1 MTLQEY
7 IKSLKEQGLTEE
19 QMIPLVMEFR
29 ANGNKVSEQ
38 ATDKNFQQD
47 GVAGADAPSVS
58 IAPEDTEF
66 KLEDTFLDSP
76 QTEDLPVKDKSQA
89 EFDPLILQ
97 QTQDTLDTDTLT
109 GEKIK
114 STMPVSIQKQV
125 KEKKFE
131 EFVKTKEESS
141 KEELNDTLGVNVWA
155 NGSIEQRSQQNEVL
169 NNFALKQ
176 GRTTIF
182 PDYKNMSTLRDRT
195 SLVGQFTNI
204 PTFGDFEVDQ
214 NDVYLQLGNLD
225 VSLGRGRSERPSDY
239 SNFYAIDYENDDTLL
254 EKFPGLNIVNIQ
266 DARLQRENTVTN
278 QAKNNFNFTPEGV
291 IKSGKVFLTSI
302 GKQISDLN
310 DKLRTEKDP
319 VKIENINQ
327 QIEGLK
333 EKINSGE
340 DQLYDFT
347 TGQLVNYDQ
356 LSEEQQDQGNLIN
369 AKAQDL
375 ADNTEIDDLNNQ
387 LVNAYAK
394 VVGLAGDVA
403 AIGRDAIGEDR
414 SRLEKLAGFAS
425 EGGFPGYLPATEEVL
440 GEQMVSTTTLGAD
453 VRIAELISE
462 KGQIPKQ
469 ITKIAGNHPVA
480 TAYNKALEQYIILN
494 KAIQLNQDPLTKKAP
509 GFFDFDF
516 TAIKQGTLDALSG
529 GSTQASSKNRVAI
542 NNAFIDG
549 LKEIDY
555 VRTTQ
560 DASGKPVEDERF
572 ISEALEESGAE
583 LVSGGF
589 PHLAKFIGELY
600 LTRKISGNVINKTG
614 QVIKNTINGSTF
626 IKKSRTA
633 NKVVQQALKTGVFA
647 AEETAIFKLTTELTE
662 GVTTARGSAR
672 DFDPKFAASLG
683 VGNSFTDML
692 MKSNRVGKFFSPFM
706 QYISKSNFATN
717 QINRGIGAAAGATSF
732 EFAKFMTTNYEDY
745 EFKTKDYLAEFY
757 KLRLFGASQQNPFVR
772 GGFIRDMG
780 NDILRMRN
788 RTQGSVKAAEYFGEK
803 PEKFENVETKDFEG
817 VLDNLALSAQ
827 KKQQE
832 ILDNPALN
840 TEQKNELLTELN
852 NNYEILSTQA
862 EINLAKAE
870 IKLNRSSVD
879 RYGDK
884 TFPTD
889 KDIYVISRKFRN
901 GNKLTPAESAKL
913 AKIPEAKMLLE
924 LGIKPNTDQYRA
936 FKGTFDRNTAI
947 DNILNNSAEYKTYNK
962 ADRKAA
968 YDFITKKVNLFLD
981 IQRQESLAIP
991 SKDIASM
998 KKEYESYKETG
1009 DLYLKL
1015 QERLDNSTAT
1025 LYGRK
1030 IQEAQERAKRIGADA
1045 PIEAQTPQEFQK
1057 LYNEN
1062 FQNKPADATKELG
1075 FFTTNGQRVINKEEA
1090 LKQRS
1095 VTDAIHE
1102 DIHFV
1107 LKGSLKDAS
1116 GNVTTE
1122 GVKIID
1128 DILDRLTPSQ
1138 KRLLN
1143 EEVAAR
1149 YDVLQPK
1156 EKWYEENL
1164 TVLGELI
1171 NVERI
1176 QFSEKL
1182 GSGLTGLIP
1191 GLRKAGFKNL
1201 EISSETGENMFEM
1214 LRGFAKGEKAA
1225 ENTAIKFIED
1235 NSEKAAKEVYKEE
1248 NPTLSASRK
1257 EKVNDLGEDL
1267 IKIKNK
1273 ETQRQKD
1280 FLQAIKNM
1288 RDQGKNEV
1296 ADRME
1301 ANLGKMGEREGK
1313 VISNI
1318 VDQYNE
1324 TIGNVVLRLKSKNPA
1339 IFETPTYQRKEFLRE
1354 DGGLNMSKV
1363 IEAITEQTRPELL
1376 KHVSSFNKE
1385 FIELR
1390 SEFKSSLS
1398 KKGLSESEIQNR
1410 LLKKDAEGY
1419 KNKKGKLVL
1428 ENNDLDAW
1436 VNSYLVRKIG
1446 TATSKKNFKRERFED
1461 TIERE
1466 DGTAVD
1472 FEVSGNIEDAID
1484 LGFKRSTY
1492 QRPKSVIA
1500 EELTIGG
1507 EKFVDQ
1513 SLEDFIETN
1522 TFEIFEGERP
1532 DVFEKGFQL
1541 FVKQT
1546 GQEKAFKP
1554 VKNKLKDLN
1563 SFLQENHQ
1571 TLFGSKNL
1579 PIGVL
1584 VQLERRLNPEDKI
1597 FTKVKK
1603 RLTTQKEID
1612 EAINK
1617 GEELYVEN
1625 EKQGPTVYE
1634 RLKPTPEQV
1643 REFFNPPAVTA
1654 EGKRSGLKGTRK
1666 DAFVNAITFTLT
1678 KEKSPGVM
1686 KAIDMTTQEI
1696 AKAAQKLIVDPNID
1710 FSRSRKEQRTMLTE
1724 QRKLFKELYESQ
1736 GDKSLPLE
1744 DALVDR
1750 FSEKIQ
1756 QGIDKD
1762 FSTKKIL
1769 GDAYRVASKFLVTNE
1784 SKIALQEIIN
1794 ASAKKYDGINKKS
1807 YLEIVSKLRE
1817 LSDTETKTLGFE
1829 ASKELLE
1836 NIVAKPSDTKQEIVD
1851 WIKNHSRQIRT
1862 FRGLPF
1868 INRND
1873 QFVREVLKKS
1883 GVDISKFGI
1892 KLSKDKQGRNII
1904 TVDGV
1909 KIDGYLETEFIKTN
1923 FENSRLAIEAEAQQ
1937 AREHMLDK
1945 VEYFIETGQV
1955 EKGKAYIKLMFVDQR
1970 GVGRK
1975 VSKPGLQI
1983 LGPKGEILKG
1993 RNEVVLEHETTAND
2007 LYLKTVDAL
2016 DGKITI
2022 EELNSFYEKSRVNI
2036 VTKEL
2041 DNLLNNL
2048 GLRHTGENRMQHPE
2062 VIKLMQKYGDQRVLF
2077 AESVYGN
2084 NVPFSASRENR
2095 LNAEFNRI
2103 IERSVG
2109 ISAKTK
2115 VGESTASIQGAKK
2128 GKFDLFISPS
2138 AEDFVGLLYKTLGKG
2153 KQGDADLV
2161 FYQETLLKP
2170 YAKAMDRV
2178 TSERIALTNDYKSI
2192 KKQIGIVPKNLRKEI
2207 PGVLGFTREQ
2217 AVRAYVWSKQG
2228 MEVPGLTKGE
2238 LRQLLKEVKNSP
2250 DLVKFGNQLIKI
2262 NKGDGYVKPEQNWVS
2277 GSITTDLLQGINTT
2291 KRAKHLQQWQANV
2304 DVLFSKENMNKLE
2317 AAYGTQ
2323 YRKAMENMLL
2333 RMKTGRNRTYG
2344 MDSLTGKLT
2353 DWVNGSVGA
2362 IMFFNTRSAVLQT
2375 LSATNF
2381 INFKDNNIFAAG
2393 KAFANQ
2399 KQYWKDF
2406 VQLFNSDFLVSR
2418 RDGLRMEVNEADI
2431 AEMAKKGG
2439 VRGVINEILRV
2450 GFTPTQLA
2458 DSFAIASGGS
2468 TFYRNRIKTYE
2479 KQGFETAEAQ
2489 RKAFE
2494 DFREAAE
2501 ESQQSSRPDKISQQQ
2516 AGSLGRL
2523 VLAFANTPSQYARI
2537 IKKSALDLKNG
2548 RGDAKTNISKIVYY
2562 TFAQN
2567 LLFNALQQGVFA
2579 LAFGDDEDN
2588 EKKKEKTIGVANG
2601 MANSLLRGMG
2611 FYGAAVAAVKDGA
2624 LRIYKESEK
2633 KQPKYEKASID
2644 FLGITPPISSKYRK
2658 IASAG
2663 RAIQFAKDDE
2673 FRAFSIDNPALEAG
2687 SKVVSATTNLPLD
2700 RLLIKTQNINDAL
2713 GQDVEYWERAA
2724 MLLGWQDWQIGIED
2738 EKEKK
2743 KATGGFSKTKFTKQ
2757 KF

>member
-1 MTLQEY
+1 MTLAEY
-7 IKSLKEQGLTEE
+7 IKQLKEQGVSREE
-19 QMIPLVMEFR
+19 AIPLIKAFKEK
-29 ANGNKVSEQ
+29 NEQVSEQ
-38 ATDKNFQQD
+38 NTTDENFQQD
-47 GVAGADAPSVS
+47 GVAGADAPSES
-58 IAPEDTEF
+58 AAPESMD
-66 KLEDTFLDSP
+66 LDS
-76 QTEDLPVKDKSQA
+76 DLGSSA
-89 EFDPLILQ
+89 FTGADPFALQ
-97 QTQDTLDTDTLT
+97 QTQDILDTDIS
-109 GEKIK
+109 GEKVQ
-114 STMPVSIQKQV
+114 STAPVYEEKIDPPKKQT
-125 KEKKFE
+125 KKQ
-131 EFVKTKEESS
+131 
-141 KEELNDTLGVNVWA
+141 ELNNTLGVNVWA
-155 NGSIEQRSQQNEVL
+155 DGSIEQRAQQNQIL
-169 NNFALKQ
+169 NNFAAKE
-176 GRTTIF
+176 GKSTIF
-182 PDYKNMSTLRDRT
+182 PDYENMSTMRDRT
-195 SLVGQFTNI
+195 TLLGQFTNI
-204 PTFGDFEVDQ
+204 PKFGDFEVDE
-214 NDVYLQLGNLD
+214 NDVYQQIQQLD
-225 VSLGRGRSERPSDY
+225 ASLKRARSDRPSNY

-278 QAKNNFNFTPEGV
+278 QAKNNFKFTPEG
-291 IKSGKVFLTSI
+291 ILKSGKVFLTPI
-302 GKQISDLN
+302 EKQISDLN
-310 DKLRTEKDP
+310 DKLRTEKDSF
-319 VKIENINQ
+319 KIENINQ

-356 LSEEQQDQGNLIN
+356 LSEEQKDQGDLIN

-387 LVNAYAK
+387 LVNAYSK
-394 VVGLAGDVA
+394 VVGLAGDVSTVG
-403 AIGRDAIGEDR
+403 IGNVRKQEFSVEGLISFVAGGSDPLGEYD
-414 SRLEKLAGFAS
+414 SPLSTKADFNKINNIAEKGIIPSNISKLAGS
-425 EGGFPGYLPATEEVL
+425 
-440 GEQMVSTTTLGAD
+440 
-453 VRIAELISE
+453 
-462 KGQIPKQ
+462 
-469 ITKIAGNHPVA
+469 HPVV
-480 TAYNKALEQYIILN
+480 TAYNKALEQYIVLN
-494 KAIQLNQDPLTKKAP
+494 KAIQLNQDPLTKEAP

-516 TAIKQGTLDALSG
+516 TAIKQGTLEALGATSA
-529 GSTQASSKNRVAI
+529 QASSKNRVAI
-542 NNAFIDG
+542 NNAFIDK

-583 LVSGGF
+583 LVSGHF
-589 PHLAKFIGELY
+589 PALAKFIGELY
-600 LTRKISGNVINKTG
+600 LTRKVSGNVINKTG
-614 QVIKNTINGSTF
+614 KVIKNTINGSTF
-626 IKKSRTA
+626 VKKSRTA

-662 GVTTARGSAR
+662 GVTTARGSAKN
-672 DFDPKFAASLG
+672 FDPKFAASLG

-717 QINRGIGAAAGATSF
+717 QINRAVGAGAGATSF

-745 EFKTKDYLAEFY
+745 EFKTKDFLAEFY
-757 KLRLFGASQQNPFVR
+757 KLRIFGASQQNPFVR
-772 GGFIRDMG
+772 GGFIRDMS

-788 RTQGSVKAAEYFGEK
+788 RTEGSVKAAKYFGEEHK
-803 PEKFENVETKDFEG
+803 KFENVGTKDFEG

-832 ILDNPALN
+832 ILDNPTLN

-870 IKLNRSSVD
+870 IKLNRASVD

-901 GNKLTPAESAKL
+901 GNKLTPGESAKL

-936 FKGTFDRNTAI
+936 FKSTFDRNTAI

-981 IQRQESLAIP
+981 IQRQESLAVP

-998 KKEYESYKETG
+998 KKEYEPYKETG

-1025 LYGRK
+1025 LYGKK

-1062 FQNKPADATKELG
+1062 FPNKPADATKELG

-1095 VTDAIHE
+1095 VTDALHE

-1107 LKGSLKDAS
+1107 LKGSLKDVS

-1149 YDVLQPK
+1149 YDVSQPK

-1225 ENTAIKFIED
+1225 ENTAVKFIED

-1248 NPTLSASRK
+1248 NPSLSASRK

-1267 IKIKNK
+1267 VKIKNK
-1273 ETQRQKD
+1273 ETERQKD
-1280 FLQAIKNM
+1280 FLQAIKRM
-1288 RDQGKNEV
+1288 RDQGKNEI

-1301 ANLGKMGEREGK
+1301 ADLGKMGEREGK
-1313 VISNI
+1313 VISDI

-1354 DGGLNMSKV
+1354 DGGLNMAKV
-1363 IEAITEQTRPELL
+1363 IEAIVEQTRPELI
-1376 KHVSSFNKE
+1376 KHV
-1385 FIELR
+1385 
-1390 SEFKSSLS
+1390 
-1398 KKGLSESEIQNR
+1398 
-1410 LLKKDAEGY
+1410 
-1419 KNKKGKLVL
+1419 KNFDPAKN
-1428 ENNDLDAW
+1428 EDLDAYI
-1436 VNSYLVRKIG
+1436 NSYLERKIG

-1466 DGTAVD
+1466 DGTARD

-1484 LGFKRSTY
+1484 LGFKRSAY
-1492 QRPKSVIA
+1492 ERPKSVIA

-1507 EKFVDQ
+1507 KKFVDQ

-1541 FVKQT
+1541 FVKQA

-1584 VQLERRLNPEDKI
+1584 VQLERRLAPEDKI

-1634 RLKPTPEQV
+1634 RLKPSPEQV

-1696 AKAAQKLIVDPNID
+1696 AKASQKLIVDPNID

-1724 QRKLFKELYESQ
+1724 QRRLFKELYESQ

-1769 GDAYRVASKFLVTNE
+1769 DDAYQVASKFLVTNE

-1836 NIVAKPSDTKQEIVD
+1836 NINAKPDGFNIKQLDRFEMADVVSRRSFDKDYKNLTDSQKELVLKEMRAQKLSPAFETKKEQIVS

-1883 GVDISKFGI
+1883 GIDISKFGI
-1892 KLSKDKQGRNII
+1892 KLSKNKQGKNII
-1904 TVDGV
+1904 TVDGE
-1909 KIDGYLETEFIKTN
+1909 KIDGYLETEFIKRN

-1937 AREHMLDK
+1937 AREHMLDQ

-1955 EKGKAYIKLMFVDQR
+1955 EKGKAYMKLMFVDQR

-1975 VSKPGLQI
+1975 VSRPGLQI

-1993 RNEVVLEHETTAND
+1993 KNEVILEHETTAND

-2022 EELNSFYEKSRVNI
+2022 EELNGFYEKSRVNV

-2178 TSERIALTNDYKSI
+2178 TSERIALINDYKSI

-2207 PGVLGFTREQ
+2207 PGGLGFTREQ

-2250 DLVKFGNQLIKI
+2250 DLIKFGNQLIKI
-2262 NKGDGYVKPEQNWVS
+2262 NKGDGYVKPEQNWIS

-2344 MDSLTGKLT
+2344 MDSLTGRLT

-2406 VQLFNSDFLVSR
+2406 VKLFNSDFLVSR
-2418 RDGLRMEVNEADI
+2418 RDGLRMEINEADI

-2494 DFREAAE
+2494 DFRETSE

-2537 IKKSALDLKNG
+2537 IKKSVLDLKNS

-2567 LLFNALQQGVFA
+2567 LLFNALQQGAFA
-2579 LAFGDDEDN
+2579 LAFGDDEDD
-2588 EKKKEKTIGVANG
+2588 EKKKEKTIDIANG

-2611 FYGAAVAAVKDGA
+2611 FYGAAVAAVKDAA
-2624 LRIYKESEK
+2624 LRIYKESGK

-2644 FLGITPPISSKYRK
+2644 FLGITPPIQSKYRK

-2663 RAIQFAKDDE
+2663 RAIQFAKKGE
-2673 FRAFSIDNPALEAG
+2673 FEDFSIDNPALEAG
-2687 SKVVSATTNLPLD
+2687 SKVVTATTNLPLD
-2700 RLLIKTQNINDAL
+2700 RLLVKSQNINDAL
-2713 GQDVEYWERAA
+2713 NQDLEYWQQTAL
-2724 MLLGWQDWQIGIED
+2724 LLGWSDWQLGIED
-2738 EKEKK
+2738 EEDKKEKGRTIK
-2743 KATGGFSKTKFTKQ
+2743 RREVKRREAKRR
-2757 KF
+2757 

>member
-1 MTLQEY
+1 MTLEEY
-7 IKSLKEQGLTEE
+7 ISSLKKQGLSEHQIALKVMDFEE
-19 QMIPLVMEFR
+19 SQ
-29 ANGNKVSEQ
+29 NQN
-38 ATDKNFQQD
+38 TDDENFQEDGAASADVASVEPQPALQQD
-47 GVAGADAPSVS
+47 TDFS
-58 IAPEDTEF
+58 
-66 KLEDTFLDSP
+66 LEDTFLDSP
-76 QTEDLPVKDKSQA
+76 QTEDPPVEDKSQV
-89 EFDPLILQ
+89 EFDPLMLQ
-97 QTQDTLDTDTLT
+97 QTQDILDTDTLT

-125 KEKKFE
+125 KEKEFE

-155 NGSIEQRSQQNEVL
+155 NGSIEQRAQQNEVL

-182 PDYKNMSTLRDRT
+182 PDYKNMSTVRDGAMF
-195 SLVGQFTNI
+195 LPI
-204 PTFGDFEVDQ
+204 PEFGDFDVDE
-214 NDVYLQLGNLD
+214 NDIYQQMGQLD

-266 DARLQRENTVTN
+266 DARLQRENKVTN
-278 QAKNNFNFTPEGV
+278 QAKNNFKFTPEGV
-291 IKSGKVFLTSI
+291 LKSGKVFLTPI
-302 GKQISDLN
+302 EKQISDLN
-310 DKLRTEKDP
+310 DKLATEKDP
-319 VKIENINQ
+319 VKIENINE
-327 QIEGLK
+327 QIEVLK

-356 LSEEQQDQGNLIN
+356 LSEEQQEQNDLIN

-375 ADNTEIDDLNNQ
+375 AENTEIDDLKNQ

-394 VVGLAGDVA
+394 VVGLSGDVA

-414 SRLEKLAGFAS
+414 TKLQKLVGFAS
-425 EGGFPGYLPATEEVL
+425 EGGMPGYLPATEEVL

-480 TAYNKALEQYIILN
+480 TAYNKALEQYIVLN

-509 GFFDFDF
+509 GFFDFDT
-516 TAIKQGTLDALSG
+516 TAFVQGTLDALSGEG

-589 PHLAKFIGELY
+589 PHLAKFVGELY

-626 IKKSRTA
+626 IKKSRIA
-633 NKVVQQALKTGVFA
+633 NKVVQQALRTGVFA

-745 EFKTKDYLAEFY
+745 EFKTKDFLAEFY
-757 KLRLFGASQQNPFVR
+757 KLRVLGGSQQNPLVR

-780 NDILRMRN
+780 NDILRMRS

-870 IKLNRSSVD
+870 IKLNRGSVD

-901 GNKLTPAESAKL
+901 GNKLTPGESAKL

-936 FKGTFDRNTAI
+936 FKSAFDRNTAV

-981 IQRQESLAIP
+981 IQRQESLVVP

-1015 QERLDNSTAT
+1015 QERLDNSTAN
-1025 LYGRK
+1025 LYGKK

-1062 FQNKPADATKELG
+1062 FPNKPADATKELG

-1095 VTDAIHE
+1095 VTDALHE

-1143 EEVAAR
+1143 EEVASR
-1149 YDVLQPK
+1149 YDVSQPK

-1235 NSEKAAKEVYKEE
+1235 NSEKAAKEVYREE

-1280 FLQAIKNM
+1280 FLKAIKNM

-1301 ANLGKMGEREGK
+1301 ADLGRMGEREGK
-1313 VISNI
+1313 VISDI

-1354 DGGLNMSKV
+1354 DGGLNMAKV
-1363 IEAITEQTRPELL
+1363 IEAIVEQTRPELI
-1376 KHVSSFNKE
+1376 KHV
-1385 FIELR
+1385 
-1390 SEFKSSLS
+1390 
-1398 KKGLSESEIQNR
+1398 
-1410 LLKKDAEGY
+1410 
-1419 KNKKGKLVL
+1419 KNFDPAKN
-1428 ENNDLDAW
+1428 EDLDAYI
-1436 VNSYLVRKIG
+1436 NSYLERKIG

-1492 QRPKSVIA
+1492 ERPKSVIA

-1513 SLEDFIETN
+1513 ALEDFIETN

-1571 TLFGSKNL
+1571 TLFGGKNL

-1643 REFFNPPAVTA
+1643 REFFNPPAITA

-1724 QRKLFKELYESQ
+1724 QRKLFKELYETQ

-1769 GDAYRVASKFLVTNE
+1769 DDAYQVASKFLVTNE
-1784 SKIALQEIIN
+1784 SKLALQEIIN

-1829 ASKELLE
+1829 ASKELLQ
-1836 NIVAKPSDTKQEIVD
+1836 NIVAKPGNTKQEIVD

-1862 FRGLPF
+1862 FKGLPF
-1868 INRND
+1868 ISRND
-1873 QFVREVLKKS
+1873 QFVKEVLKKS

-1892 KLSKDKQGRNII
+1892 KLSKDKQGRNIL
-1904 TVDGV
+1904 TVDGK

-1937 AREHMLDK
+1937 AKQHMLDQ

-1955 EKGKAYIKLMFVDQR
+1955 EKGKAYMKLMFVDQR

-1975 VSKPGLQI
+1975 ISRPGLQI

-1993 RNEVVLEHETTAND
+1993 RNEVVLEHEITAND
-2007 LYLKTVDAL
+2007 LYLKTADAL

-2022 EELNSFYEKSRVNI
+2022 EELNNFYEKSRVNI

-2062 VIKLMQKYGDQRVLF
+2062 VVKLMQKYGDQRVLF

-2095 LNAEFNRI
+2095 INKEFNRI
-2103 IERSVG
+2103 IERS
-2109 ISAKTK
+2109 TK
-2115 VGESTASIQGAKK
+2115 GRIEASRVLSQTEAIMEGAGK
-2128 GKFDLFISPS
+2128 GRFDVFIRPA
-2138 AEDFVGLLYKTLGKG
+2138 AEDFVGLLYKTLGKS
-2153 KQGDADLV
+2153 KQGNADMV
-2161 FYQETLLKP
+2161 FYKKTLLDP
-2170 YAKAMDRV
+2170 FARAMAEISADRI
-2178 TSERIALTNDYKSI
+2178 SLFNDYKVIVENLKVPGEKGI
-2192 KKQIGIVPKNLRKEI
+2192 KGLFKKSPLKKKVGDT
-2207 PGVLGFTREQ
+2207 GFTAEQ
-2217 AVRAYVWSKQG
+2217 AVRAYVWTKQG
-2228 MEVPGLTKGE
+2228 MEIPGISKGQ
-2238 LRQLLKEVKNSP
+2238 LKKLLKYVKENP
-2250 DLVKFGNQLIKI
+2250 RFITFGNQLINI
-2262 NKGDGYVKPEQNWVS
+2262 NKGDGYAKPSESWLS
-2277 GSITTDLLQGINTT
+2277 GTIGTDILEGLNTT
-2291 KRAKHLQQWQANV
+2291 KRFKYLQEWQNNV
-2304 DVLFSKENMNKLE
+2304 DVIFSQDNLNKLQ
-2317 AAYGTQ
+2317 AAYGKP
-2323 YRKAMENMLL
+2323 YVDAMKNILQ
-2333 RMKTGRNRTYG
+2333 RMKTGRNRVGFSGDNITQRFT
-2344 MDSLTGKLT
+2344 DFIAQATG
-2353 DWVNGSVGA
+2353 S
-2362 IMFFNTRSAVLQT
+2362 IMFLNSRSSVLQT
-2375 LSATNF
+2375 ISSLNF
-2381 INFKDNNIFAAG
+2381 INFADNNVFAAG

-2399 KQYWKDF
+2399 KQYWSDF
-2406 VQLFNSDFLVSR
+2406 SKLFNSDFLKDR
-2418 RDGLRMEVNEADI
+2418 RAGLRINVIERDI
-2431 AEMAKKGG
+2431 ATAAKKGG
-2439 VRGVINEILRV
+2439 IRAVTAKLLQA

-2458 DSFAIASGGS
+2458 DSFAIAAGGS
-2468 TFYRNRIKTYE
+2468 TFYRNRVKTYE
-2479 KQGFETAEAQ
+2479 KEVDADGNKVYTKEQAEQ
-2489 RKAFE
+2489 KAFQ
-2494 DFREAAE
+2494 DFRETAE
-2501 ESQQSSRPDKISQQQ
+2501 ESQQSSRPDKISQEQ
-2516 AGSLGRL
+2516 ASGLGRH
-2523 VLAFANTPSQYARI
+2523 VLAFANTPAQYARI
-2537 IKKSALDLKNG
+2537 IKKAALDLKNG

-2567 LLFNALQQGVFA
+2567 IIFNTLQQAIFA
-2579 LAFGDDEDN
+2579 TAFDDELEVTE
-2588 EKKKEKTIGVANG
+2588 EKSINLANG

-2611 FYGAAVAAVKDGA
+2611 VYPAVGAAIKDAAIK
-2624 LRIYKESEK
+2624 IYTEK
-2633 KQPKYEKASID
+2633 QKKRPQFEKAAIQLLNIAPP
-2644 FLGITPPISSKYRK
+2644 LGSKYRK
-2658 IASAG
+2658 IAGGLKAYDFTTVDA
-2663 RAIQFAKDDE
+2663 AIEKGI
-2673 FRAFSIDNPALEAG
+2673 SLDNPAIRGGARITEGL
-2687 SKVVSATTNLPLD
+2687 TNLPLD
-2700 RLLIKTQNINDAL
+2700 RLLIKLDNIQGAL
-2713 GQDVEYWERAA
+2713 DQDNENWQRVG
-2724 MLLGWQDWQIGIED
+2724 MGLGWQDWQLGIED
-2738 EKEKK
+2738 EKDRNLKSK
-2743 KATGGFSKTKFTKQ
+2743 NSGGFKRKTIKRELIKR
-2757 KF
+2757 

>member
-1 MTLQEY
+1 MTLEEY
-7 IKSLKEQGLTEE
+7 IASLKKQGLSEHQIALKVMDFEE
-19 QMIPLVMEFR
+19 SQ
-29 ANGNKVSEQ
+29 NQN
-38 ATDKNFQQD
+38 TDDENFQEDGAASADVASVEPQPALQQD
-47 GVAGADAPSVS
+47 TDFS
-58 IAPEDTEF
+58 
-66 KLEDTFLDSP
+66 LEDTFLDSP
-76 QTEDLPVKDKSQA
+76 QTEDPPVEDKPEV
-89 EFDPLILQ
+89 EFDPLMLQ
-97 QTQDTLDTDTLT
+97 QTQDILDTDTLT

-125 KEKKFE
+125 KEKEFE
-131 EFVKTKEESS
+131 EFIKTKEESS
-141 KEELNDTLGVNVWA
+141 KEELNDTLGINVWA
-155 NGSIEQRSQQNEVL
+155 NGSIEQRAQQNEVL

-182 PDYKNMSTLRDRT
+182 PDYENMSTLRDRT

-204 PTFGDFEVDQ
+204 PTFGDFDVDQ
-214 NDVYLQLGNLD
+214 NDIYQQIRQLD
-225 VSLGRGRSERPSDY
+225 VSLGRGKSERPSDY

-291 IKSGKVFLTSI
+291 LKSGKVFLTPI
-302 GKQISDLN
+302 EKQISDLN
-310 DKLRTEKDP
+310 DKLATEKDP
-319 VKIENINQ
+319 VKIENINE

-333 EKINSGE
+333 EKINSGQ

-356 LSEEQQDQGNLIN
+356 LSEEQQEQNDLIN

-375 ADNTEIDDLNNQ
+375 ADNTELDDLKNQ

-394 VVGLAGDVA
+394 VVGLSGDVA

-414 SRLEKLAGFAS
+414 SLPEKLAGFAS
-425 EGGFPGYLPATEEVL
+425 EGGMPGYLPATEEVL
-440 GEQMVSTTTLGAD
+440 GEQMISTTTLGAD

-480 TAYNKALEQYIILN
+480 TAYNKALEQYIVLN
-494 KAIQLNQDPLTKKAP
+494 KAIQLNQDPLTKEAP
-509 GFFDFDF
+509 GFFDFDT
-516 TAIKQGTLDALSG
+516 TAFVQGTLDAFSG
-529 GSTQASSKNRVAI
+529 TSIQASSKNRVAI

-589 PHLAKFIGELY
+589 PHLAKFVGELY

-626 IKKSRTA
+626 LKKMPTA
-633 NKVVQQALKTGVFA
+633 NKAVQQALKTGVFA

-706 QYISKSNFATN
+706 QYISKSSWATN
-717 QINRGIGAAAGATSF
+717 QINRAVGAAAGATSF

-745 EFKTKDYLAEFY
+745 EFKTKDFLAEFY
-757 KLRLFGASQQNPFVR
+757 KMRILGASQQNPFVR

-780 NDILRMRN
+780 NDILRMQN
-788 RTQGSVKAAEYFGEK
+788 RTQGSVKAAEYFDVK

-817 VLDNLALSAQ
+817 VLDDLALSAQ
-827 KKQQE
+827 KKQKE

-870 IKLNRSSVD
+870 IKLNRGSVD

-936 FKGTFDRNTAI
+936 FKSAFDRNTAI

-981 IQRQESLAIP
+981 IQRQESLVVP

-1062 FQNKPADATKELG
+1062 FPNKPADATKELG

-1095 VTDAIHE
+1095 VTDALHE

-1149 YDVLQPK
+1149 YDVSQPK

-1267 IKIKNK
+1267 IKIKNR
-1273 ETQRQKD
+1273 ETERQKD

-1288 RDQGKNEV
+1288 RDQGKNEI

-1301 ANLGKMGEREGK
+1301 ADLGRMSEREGK
-1313 VISNI
+1313 VISDI

-1354 DGGLNMSKV
+1354 DGGLNMAKV
-1363 IEAITEQTRPELL
+1363 IEAIVEQTRPELI
-1376 KHVSSFNKE
+1376 KHV
-1385 FIELR
+1385 
-1390 SEFKSSLS
+1390 
-1398 KKGLSESEIQNR
+1398 
-1410 LLKKDAEGY
+1410 
-1419 KNKKGKLVL
+1419 KNFDPAKN
-1428 ENNDLDAW
+1428 EDLDAYI
-1436 VNSYLVRKIG
+1436 NSYLERKIG

-1484 LGFKRSTY
+1484 LGFKRSAY
-1492 QRPKSVIA
+1492 ERPKSVIA

-1541 FVKQT
+1541 FVKQA

-1584 VQLERRLNPEDKI
+1584 VQLERRLAPEDKI

-1710 FSRSRKEQRTMLTE
+1710 FSRSRKEQRTMINE
-1724 QRKLFKELYESQ
+1724 QRKLFKELYETQ

-1769 GDAYRVASKFLVTNE
+1769 DDAYQVASKFLVTNE

-1836 NIVAKPSDTKQEIVD
+1836 NIVAKPGDTKQEIVD

-1873 QFVREVLKKS
+1873 QFVEQVLKKS

-1904 TVDGV
+1904 TADGV

-1937 AREHMLDK
+1937 AREHMLDQ

-1975 VSKPGLQI
+1975 VSRPGLQI

-2077 AESVYGN
+2077 AESVYGD

-2115 VGESTASIQGAKK
+2115 VGESTAKIQGAKK

-2178 TSERIALTNDYKSI
+2178 TSERIALINDYKAI

-2207 PGVLGFTREQ
+2207 SGGLGFTREQ
-2217 AVRAYVWSKQG
+2217 AVRAYIWSKQG

-2250 DLVKFGNQLIKI
+2250 DLVKFGNQLINI
-2262 NKGDGYVKPEQNWVS
+2262 NKGDGYVKPDQNWVS

-2344 MDSLTGKLT
+2344 TDSLTGRFT
-2353 DWVNGSVGA
+2353 DWINGSVGA

-2458 DSFAIASGGS
+2458 DSFAIASGGA
-2468 TFYRNRIKTYE
+2468 TFYRNRVKTYE

-2494 DFREAAE
+2494 DFRETAE

-2523 VLAFANTPSQYARI
+2523 ILAFANTPSQYARI

-2579 LAFGDDEDN
+2579 LAFGDDEDD
-2588 EKKKEKTIGVANG
+2588 EKLKEKTKEKTIDVANG
-2601 MANSLLRGMG
+2601 MSNSLLRGMG
-2611 FYGAAVAAVKDGA
+2611 FYGAAVAAVKDAG
-2624 LRIYKESEK
+2624 LRIYKESQK
-2633 KQPKYEKASID
+2633 SQPKYEKASLD
-2644 FLGITPPISSKYRK
+2644 VLGIAPPVQSKFRK

-2673 FRAFSIDNPALEAG
+2673 FRNFSIDNPAMEAG
-2687 SKVVSATTNLPLD
+2687 SKVISATTNLPLD

-2713 GQDVEYWERAA
+2713 GQDVEHWQRTA
-2724 MLLGWQDWQIGIED
+2724 MILGWSDWQLGIED
-2738 EKEKK
+2738 EEDRNLKSRNS
-2743 KATGGFSKTKFTKQ
+2743 GGFKRKTIKRKLI
-2757 KF
+2757 KR

>member
-1 MTLQEY
+1 MDF
-7 IKSLKEQGLTEE
+7 EE
-19 QMIPLVMEFR
+19 SQ
-29 ANGNKVSEQ
+29 NQN
-38 ATDKNFQQD
+38 TDDENFQEDGAASADVASVEPQPALQQD
-47 GVAGADAPSVS
+47 TDFS
-58 IAPEDTEF
+58 
-66 KLEDTFLDSP
+66 LEDTFLDSP
-76 QTEDLPVKDKSQA
+76 QTEDPPVEDKPEV
-89 EFDPLILQ
+89 EFDPLMLQ
-97 QTQDTLDTDTLT
+97 QTQDILDTDTLT

-125 KEKKFE
+125 KEKEFE

-141 KEELNDTLGVNVWA
+141 KEELNDTLGINVWA
-155 NGSIEQRSQQNEVL
+155 NGSIEQRAQQNKVL

-182 PDYKNMSTLRDRT
+182 PDYENMSTVRDGAMF
-195 SLVGQFTNI
+195 LPI
-204 PTFGDFEVDQ
+204 PEFGDFDVDE
-214 NDVYLQLGNLD
+214 NDIYQQMGQLD

-266 DARLQRENTVTN
+266 DARLQRENKVTN
-278 QAKNNFNFTPEGV
+278 QAKNNFKFTPEGV
-291 IKSGKVFLTSI
+291 LKSGKVFLTPI
-302 GKQISDLN
+302 EKQISDLN
-310 DKLRTEKDP
+310 DKLATEKDP
-319 VKIENINQ
+319 VKIENINE
-327 QIEGLK
+327 QIEVLK

-356 LSEEQQDQGNLIN
+356 LSEEQQEQNDLIN

-375 ADNTEIDDLNNQ
+375 AENTEIDDLKNQ

-394 VVGLAGDVA
+394 VVGLSGDVA

-414 SRLEKLAGFAS
+414 DLLQKLAGFAS
-425 EGGFPGYLPATEEVL
+425 EGGMPGYLPATEEVL

-453 VRIAELISE
+453 IRIAELISE

-469 ITKIAGNHPVA
+469 ITRIAGNHPVA
-480 TAYNKALEQYIILN
+480 TAYNKALEQYIVLN
-494 KAIQLNQDPLTKKAP
+494 KAIQLNQDPLTKEAP
-509 GFFDFDF
+509 GFFDFDL
-516 TAIKQGTLDALSG
+516 TAIKQGTLDALSGAG

-589 PHLAKFIGELY
+589 PHLAKFVGDFY

-614 QVIKNTINGSTF
+614 QVIKNTISGSTF
-626 IKKSRTA
+626 LKKSRTA
-633 NKVVQQALKTGVFA
+633 NKVVQQALRTGVFA

-706 QYISKSNFATN
+706 QYISKSNFVTN
-717 QINRGIGAAAGATSF
+717 QINRGVGAAAGATSF

-745 EFKTKDYLAEFY
+745 EFKTKDFLAEFY
-757 KLRLFGASQQNPFVR
+757 KMRILGASQQNPFVR
-772 GGFIRDMG
+772 GGFIRDIG
-780 NDILRMRN
+780 NDVLRMRN
-788 RTQGSVKAAEYFGEK
+788 RTQGSVKAAKYFGEK
-803 PEKFENVETKDFEG
+803 PEKFENVGTKDFEG

-870 IKLNRSSVD
+870 IKLNRGSVD

-901 GNKLTPAESAKL
+901 GNKLTAGESAKL

-936 FKGTFDRNTAI
+936 FKSTFDRNTAI

-981 IQRQESLAIP
+981 IQRQESLVVP

-1025 LYGRK
+1025 LYGKK

-1062 FQNKPADATKELG
+1062 FPNKPADATKELG

-1095 VTDAIHE
+1095 VTDALHE

-1149 YDVLQPK
+1149 YDVSQPK

-1248 NPTLSASRK
+1248 NPNLSASRK

-1267 IKIKNK
+1267 VKIKNR
-1273 ETQRQKD
+1273 ETERQKD
-1280 FLQAIKNM
+1280 FLQAIKRM
-1288 RDQGKNEV
+1288 RDQGKDQI

-1301 ANLGKMGEREGK
+1301 ADLGRMGEREGK
-1313 VISNI
+1313 VISDI

-1354 DGGLNMSKV
+1354 DGGLNMAKV
-1363 IEAITEQTRPELL
+1363 IEAIVEQTRPELI
-1376 KHVSSFNKE
+1376 KHV
-1385 FIELR
+1385 
-1390 SEFKSSLS
+1390 
-1398 KKGLSESEIQNR
+1398 
-1410 LLKKDAEGY
+1410 
-1419 KNKKGKLVL
+1419 KNFDPAKN
-1428 ENNDLDAW
+1428 EDLDAYI
-1436 VNSYLVRKIG
+1436 NSYLERKIG

-1492 QRPKSVIA
+1492 ERPKSVIA

-1513 SLEDFIETN
+1513 ALEDFIETN

-1554 VKNKLKDLN
+1554 VKNKLKNLN

-1571 TLFGSKNL
+1571 TLFGGKNL

-1584 VQLERRLNPEDKI
+1584 VQLERRLNTEDKI

-1643 REFFNPPAVTA
+1643 REFFNPPAITA

-1710 FSRSRKEQRTMLTE
+1710 FSRSRKEQRTMINE
-1724 QRKLFKELYESQ
+1724 QRKLFKELYETQ

-1769 GDAYRVASKFLVTNE
+1769 DDAYQVASKFLVTNE
-1784 SKIALQEIIN
+1784 SKLALQEIIN

-1836 NIVAKPSDTKQEIVD
+1836 NIVAKPGDTKQEIVD

-1873 QFVREVLKKS
+1873 QFVEQVLKKS

-1892 KLSKDKQGRNII
+1892 KLSKDKKGRNII
-1904 TVDGV
+1904 TADGV
-1909 KIDGYLETEFIKTN
+1909 KIDGYLETEFIKAN

-1937 AREHMLDK
+1937 AREHMLDQ

-2077 AESVYGN
+2077 AESVYGD

-2103 IERSVG
+2103 IERSAG

-2115 VGESTASIQGAKK
+2115 VGESTARIQGAKK

-2178 TSERIALTNDYKSI
+2178 TSERIALINDYKSI

-2207 PGVLGFTREQ
+2207 SGGLGFTREQ
-2217 AVRAYVWSKQG
+2217 AVRAYIWSKQG

-2250 DLVKFGNQLIKI
+2250 DLVKFGNQLINI
-2262 NKGDGYVKPEQNWVS
+2262 NKGDGYIKPDQNWVS

-2344 MDSLTGKLT
+2344 TDSLTGRFT
-2353 DWVNGSVGA
+2353 DWINGSVGA

-2458 DSFAIASGGS
+2458 DSFAIASGGA
-2468 TFYRNRIKTYE
+2468 TFYRNRVKTYE

-2494 DFREAAE
+2494 DFRETAE

-2523 VLAFANTPSQYARI
+2523 ILAFANTPSQYARI

-2579 LAFGDDEDN
+2579 LAFGDDEDDDKLK
-2588 EKKKEKTIGVANG
+2588 EKTKEKTIDVANG
-2601 MANSLLRGMG
+2601 MSNSLLRGMG
-2611 FYGAAVAAVKDGA
+2611 FYGAAVAAVKDAG
-2624 LRIYKESEK
+2624 LRIYKESQK
-2633 KQPKYEKASID
+2633 SQPKYEKASLD
-2644 FLGITPPISSKYRK
+2644 VLGIAPPVQSKFRK

-2673 FRAFSIDNPALEAG
+2673 FRTFNIDNPAMEAG
-2687 SKVVSATTNLPLD
+2687 SKVISATTNLPLD
-2700 RLLIKTQNINDAL
+2700 RLLIKAQNINDAL
-2713 GQDVEYWERAA
+2713 GQDVEHWQRTA
-2724 MLLGWQDWQIGIED
+2724 MILGWSDWQLGIED
-2738 EKEKK
+2738 EEDRNLKSRNS
-2743 KATGGFSKTKFTKQ
+2743 GGFKRKTIKRKLI
-2757 KF
+2757 KR